1 MPLGAASVPLTPEEQ
16 ATLLNQAKIQGVSVD
31 SLLRQAVL
39 RIISA
44 APQVNSEPLS
54 AEQWEKEF
62 GEWLDSL
69 PSPPAYQ
76 TKQSAGKASTLAKT
90 SGGRCWAHAF
100 HSDYPELLFVRR
112 NRLS

>member
-1 MPLGAASVPLTPEEQ
+1 MAITVPVSLTPEEQ
-16 ATLLNQAKIQGVSVD
+16 ATLLTQAKIQGVSVD

-69 PSPPAYQ
+69 PSSPA
-76 TKQSAGKASTLAKT
+76 L
-90 SGGRCWAHAF
+90 
-100 HSDYPELLFVRR
+100 SDEAISRESIYTREDEWR
-112 NRLS
+112 

>member
-1 MPLGAASVPLTPEEQ
+1 MAITVPVSLTPEEQ

-69 PSPPAYQ
+69 PSPPA
-76 TKQSAGKASTLAKT
+76 L
-90 SGGRCWAHAF
+90 
-100 HSDYPELLFVRR
+100 SDEAISRESIYTREDEWR
-112 NRLS
+112 